1 MKVLVGASNTKK
13 AVKGAFSTIVKSSQT
28 FVSSSIVHLST
39 GYLDDLDGV
48 EEGDG
53 ERDQHQQ
60 QRHDGQEVG
69 DHPGALLAHRAY
81 TAQYS
86 LWGEAQLCL
95 PYVCFKKRKVKRKE
109 KNYPK
114 WP

>member
-81 TAQYS
+81 TPQYS
-86 LWGEAQLCL
+86 NPLG
-95 PYVCFKKRKVKRKE
+95 
-109 KNYPK
+109 
-114 WP
+114 